1 MLIHTKLR
9 VLSLICLLGAVA
21 ITVRVPVQQISSDQ
35 LKDDELGFRA
45 TGPAVVLDP
54 DEVGYSP
61 SSPPWT
67 RAYIWELGSQTD
79 GTDLCLRWPLY
90 LAEQTAWLGFWML
103 VYWRVAKAGGLP
115 WMPPNLWIVP
125 LVLYVCVALSRLL
138 YVPCLEVT
146 WRAYGARPDRVR
158 ATTIALWNIRAEQ
171 IRYGL
176 VVFEELVL
184 LAIVAAVYGLI
195 FAAYPNLWQ
204 RVWKRRGSPYRRT

>member
-9 VLSLICLLGAVA
+9 VLALISLLGAVA

-35 LKDDELGFRA
+35 LKHDELGFRA
-45 TGPAVVLDP
+45 ATPAVVLAP
-54 DEVGYSP
+54 DEIDYVV

-67 RAYIWELGSQTD
+67 RAYVWELGNQPD
-79 GTDLCLRWPLY
+79 GSDLRLRWPFY
-90 LAEQTAWLGFWML
+90 LAEQTAWLGVWML
-103 VYWRVAKAGGLP
+103 VYWCVAKAGGVP
-115 WMPPNLWIVP
+115 WMPSNIWIVP
-125 LVLYVCVALSRLL
+125 LLLYICVALSRLL

-146 WRAYGARPDRVR
+146 WRAYGAHPDRVR

-184 LAIVAAVYGLI
+184 LAIIASVYGVI
-195 FAAYPNLWQ
+195 FAACPNLWQ
-204 RVWKRRGSPYRRT
+204 RVWTRGNSGT

>member
-1 MLIHTKLR
+1 MLIHTKLK
-9 VLSLICLLGAVA
+9 VLALICLLGAVA
-21 ITVRVPVQQISSDQ
+21 ITVRVPVQQISIDQ

-45 TGPAVVLDP
+45 ATPAVVLAP
-54 DEVGYSP
+54 DEIDYVI

-67 RAYIWELGSQTD
+67 RAYVWELGNQPD
-79 GTDLCLRWPLY
+79 GSDLRLRWPFY
-90 LAEQTAWLGFWML
+90 LAEQTACLGVWVL
-103 VYWRVAKAGGLP
+103 VYWRVAKAGGVP

-125 LVLYVCVALSRLL
+125 LLLYICVALSRLL

-184 LAIVAAVYGLI
+184 LAIIAAVYGVI
-195 FAAYPNLWQ
+195 FAACPNLWQ
-204 RVWKRRGSPYRRT
+204 RVWARRGSLWIH